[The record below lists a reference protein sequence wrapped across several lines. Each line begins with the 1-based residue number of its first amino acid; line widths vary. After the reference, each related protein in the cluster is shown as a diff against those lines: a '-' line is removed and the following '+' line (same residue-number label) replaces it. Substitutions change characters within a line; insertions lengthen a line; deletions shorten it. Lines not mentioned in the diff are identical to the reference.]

1 MMGIILF
8 GLCWLNDFKVNFYCN
23 TNGREKK
30 MEDNKWRKK
39 KKRISKIGKEI
50 LLLSCEVQKFEQ
62 EKPTLGLDPP
72 YPR

>member
-8 GLCWLNDFKVNFYCN
+8 GLCWLNDFKANFYCN

-30 MEDNKWRKK
+30 WRTTNGG

>member
-1 MMGIILF
+1 MILKSIF
-8 GLCWLNDFKVNFYCN
+8 IVIQMEGKKKWRT
-23 TNGREKK
+23 TNGG
-30 MEDNKWRKK
+30 KK

-50 LLLSCEVQKFEQ
+50 LLLSCEMQKFQQ